1 MPLNSGPW
9 DWLFKAFRFLLYPAD
24 HLNRVCW
31 SRDWGL
37 ILRALT
43 GGMYN
48 QSNHTLIGTCTSLT
62 GNWNKRF
69 YGRKTCH
76 WTVADQGSVKDH
88 VWYVKVGNSVCMQ
101 IMMCVHVCVCVCYL
115 LGESFVKGDVRYQ
128 DATVLQ
134 KSDDRNVISACD
146 VWRSTDSDTQK
157 HVRLDLRANPRAWTH
172 TVIWLIFDLYEN

>member
-101 IMMCVHVCVCVCYL
+101 IMMCVHVCVCVLFAWRELCE
-115 LGESFVKGDVRYQ
+115 GRCKVPRCNGAAKVRW
-128 DATVLQ
+128 Q
-134 KSDDRNVISACD
+134 KC
-146 VWRSTDSDTQK
+146 
-157 HVRLDLRANPRAWTH
+157 DLRVWCMTFHRFRYTETCAIGPTC
-172 TVIWLIFDLYEN
+172 